1 MLPSARSDSNNP
13 MSTNRRNSSGIQ
25 DNSIMEPKKCN
36 SVLQIRDAE
45 DFIQKQQ
52 IEQQKILVDGSFSRN
67 SRNRKNSKSN
77 RDCEPSNGSEIL
89 LSRQPSVGKIEQS
102 NRQKYIQKFD

>member
-1 MLPSARSDSNNP
+1 
-13 MSTNRRNSSGIQ
+13 
-25 DNSIMEPKKCN
+25 MEPKKCN